1 MFSTD
6 EHFRNG
12 FALSLLESKDAEYTN
27 VEDKLWVE
35 VDSYEHIQISRVRM
49 V

>member
-6 EHFRNG
+6 EHFRNS
-12 FALSLLESKDAEYTN
+12 FALQLLESKDAEYTN

-35 VDSYEHIQISRVRM
+35 VESYEHIQISRGKM